1 MGRFHADRE
10 KGRCTMSVTPER
22 SRANRPTPDLKAADW
37 TAPHPDD
44 RQAEGLAIAP
54 ARSVTPRILLLGTIL
69 IFINCYW
76 VIQVEGIWHTNHA
89 TAMSL
94 FWNSTFFLLLLVLVN
109 IFVLKKFFPRR
120 AFSQGELIT
129 CYVMMTIASALAG
142 HDSLQL
148 GIPAVEG
155 FPVWFQKQQPS
166 LGWDKFNGFF
176 PDWAMV
182 KDEKILTPLYE
193 GLGSNILYT
202 RPHLLAWA
210 LPVLIW
216 CCFILALGTVMICLN
231 VILRKQWM
239 ENEKLSYPIV
249 QLPMAMTQ
257 EGGTLAFFRL
267 KPFWIGILLGASL
280 DIWNGLATLYPSI
293 PLIPVRH
300 DYEPHNL
307 GQFLQTY
314 PWNAANDIPLPLYPF
329 IVALGYFLPLDLSF
343 SLWFFYLFK
352 KGLLVLA
359 AAMGTEPGRASA
371 FPYLTQQSFGA
382 WFAII
387 GTALWTARGHFRQV
401 WQKALHPSQSALDD
415 SQEPMSYRTALIG
428 ILLGMAFLTWFC
440 LQAGMTL
447 GVILFYFGF
456 FFLLSVG
463 ITRIRAELGPPA
475 HEMAGN
481 MNGPFLLSLFAGTQA
496 VGLPN
501 LTMMS
506 MFWWFTGRGYR
517 TNAMPCQLEAMKM
530 GQQGRVNMKGMGFAM
545 MFAMFVGG
553 LASFWAAL
561 HLQYGAG
568 INRMTDHNWGQ
579 FEQVK
584 AWADSPARPDFWGQ
598 IWVGIGALAA
608 LGMMWMRM
616 RFLWWPF
623 HPAGYAISLT
633 FGAEYYWS
641 CLLLATIIKFFVLR
655 YGGYKLNRL
664 VMPFMFGI
672 ILGEYGVGA
681 FWSLLSVFLNH
692 GRYINIKTYDFC
704 PG

>member
-1 MGRFHADRE
+1 
-10 KGRCTMSVTPER
+10 MSVF
-22 SRANRPTPDLKAADW
+22 PDH
-37 TAPHPDD
+37 THRTNEEQVIPPV
-44 RQAEGLAIAP
+44 
-54 ARSVTPRILLLGTIL
+54 RSVTFRILLLSTIL
-69 IFINCYW
+69 IFVNCYW
-76 VIQVEGIWHTNHA
+76 IIEVEGIWHVNHA

-94 FWNSTFFLLLLVLVN
+94 FWNTIFFLLLLVLFN
-109 IFVLKKFFPRR
+109 IFVMKRFWPRR

-155 FPVWFQKQQPS
+155 FPVWFQSQQPT
-166 LGWDKFNGFF
+166 LKWDKFTGFY
-176 PDWAMV
+176 PDWMMV
-182 KDEKILTPLYE
+182 KDPKILRPLYE

-202 RPHLLAWA
+202 KPHLMAWA
-210 LPVLIW
+210 GPVLIW
-216 CCFILALGTVMICLN
+216 CLFILALGTVMICMN

-257 EGGTLAFFRL
+257 EGGTLTFFQN
-267 KPFWIGILLGASL
+267 KPFWLGILLGGSL
-280 DIWNGLATLYPSI
+280 DIWNGLATLYPSL

-300 DYEPHNL
+300 DYAPHDL
-307 GQFLQTY
+307 GQYFQSY
-314 PWNAANDIPLPLYPF
+314 PLNAIGDLPLPLYPF

-359 AAMGTEPGRASA
+359 AVIGAEPGQASS

-387 GTALWTARGHFRQV
+387 GIALWTARGHFKLV
-401 WQKALHPSQSALDD
+401 WQKALHPQSAVLDD
-415 SQEPMSYRTALIG
+415 SNEPMTYRTAVIG
-428 ILLGMAFLTWFC
+428 IVLGMAFLTCFC
-440 LQAGMTL
+440 LQAGMTPA
-447 GVILFYFGF
+447 VILAYFGF
-456 FFLLSVG
+456 YFLLSVG

-481 MNGPFLLSLFAGTQA
+481 LNAPFFLTLFAGTQA

-501 LTMMS
+501 LTIMS
-506 MFWWFTGRGYR
+506 MFWWFSGRGYR
-517 TNAMPCQLEAMKM
+517 THPMPCQLEAMKM
-530 GQQGRVNMKGMGFAM
+530 GQQGRIGMKGIGFAM
-545 MFAMFVGG
+545 MLALFIGG

-568 INRMTDHNWGQ
+568 INMMTAHNWGQ
-579 FEQVK
+579 FQQVQS
-584 AWADSPARPDFWGQ
+584 WAESPVRPDFWGQ
-598 IWVGIGALAA
+598 VWVGVGMLAA
-608 LGMMWMRM
+608 LGMAFMRT

-641 CLLLATIIKFFVLR
+641 CLVISTVVKYCVLR

-692 GRYINIKTYDFC
+692 GRFINIRTYDFC

>member
-1 MGRFHADRE
+1 MAVFPG
-10 KGRCTMSVTPER
+10 
-22 SRANRPTPDLKAADW
+22 KA
-37 TAPHPDD
+37 HPDPS
-44 RQAEGLAIAP
+44 LAATGSDSSTRAQESADESLALAP
-54 ARSVTPRILLLGTIL
+54 MRSVTPRILLLGTIL

-76 VIQVEGIWHTNHA
+76 VIEVEGIWHTNHA

-94 FWNSTFFLLLLVLVN
+94 FWNTTFFLLLLVLLN
-109 IFVLKKFFPRR
+109 IFVLKRFFPRR

-155 FPVWFQKQQPS
+155 FPAWFQSQQPT
-166 LGWDKFNGFF
+166 LGWDKFNNFY

-182 KDEKILTPLYE
+182 KDPKALRPLYE
-193 GLGSNILYT
+193 GLGSSLLYT
-202 RPHLLAWA
+202 KPALRLWA
-210 LPVLIW
+210 GPVLIW

-257 EGGTLAFFRL
+257 DGGTLAFFRN
-267 KPFWIGILLGASL
+267 KPFWLGIVLGASL
-280 DIWNGLATLYPSI
+280 DIWNGLATLYPNL
-293 PLIPVRH
+293 PLIVVRH
-300 DYEPHNL
+300 DHPSRDL
-307 GQFLQTY
+307 GQYFQTY
-314 PWNAANDIPLPLYPF
+314 PWNAVDSIPLPLYPF

-359 AAMGTEPGRASA
+359 AIIGVEPGRYSA

-387 GTALWTARGHFRQV
+387 GAAVWTARGHFRQV
-401 WQKALHPSQSALDD
+401 WEKALHPSSSVLDD
-415 SQEPMSYRTALIG
+415 SREPMSYRTALIG
-428 ILLGMAFLTWFC
+428 ILLGMGFLTWFC
-440 LQAGMTL
+440 LRAGMTL
-447 GVILFYFGF
+447 SIVLMYFGF

-481 MNGPFLLSLFAGTQA
+481 LNGSNFLVLFFGTQG
-496 VGLPN
+496 VGMAN

-506 MFWWFTGRGYR
+506 MFWWFSGRGYR
-517 TNAMPCQLEAMKM
+517 THPMPCQLEAMKM

-568 INRMTDHNWGQ
+568 VNIMTAHNWGEFQ
-579 FEQVK
+579 QVK
-584 AWADSPARPDFWGQ
+584 SWADTPAQPDFWGQ
-598 IWVGIGALAA
+598 IWVGVGLLSA
-608 LGMMWMRM
+608 LGMGWMRM

-623 HPAGYAISLT
+623 HPAGYAIALT
-633 FGAEYYWS
+633 YGAEYYWS
-641 CLLLATIIKFFVLR
+641 CLVLSTLIKWAVLR
-655 YGGYKLNRL
+655 YGGYKLNRQ
-664 VMPFMFGI
+664 VMPFMFGL

-692 GRYINIKTYDFC
+692 GRFINIKTYDFC

>member
-1 MGRFHADRE
+1 
-10 KGRCTMSVTPER
+10 MSVFPR
-22 SRANRPTPDLKAADW
+22 RAR
-37 TAPHPDD
+37 PDD
-44 RQAEGLAIAP
+44 SLSPHDPEAEDLALPP
-54 ARSVTPRILLLGTIL
+54 ARSVTPRILLLGTLL
-69 IFINCYW
+69 IFVNCYW
-76 VIQVEGIWHTNHA
+76 IIEVEGIWHTNHA

-94 FWNSTFFLLLLVLVN
+94 FWNTVFFLLLLVLLN
-109 IFVLKKFFPRR
+109 IFVLKPFFPRK

-129 CYVMMTIASALAG
+129 CYIMMTIASALAG

-155 FPVWFQKQQPS
+155 FPAWFQSQRPT
-166 LGWDKFNGFF
+166 LGWDKFNNFY

-182 KDEKILTPLYE
+182 KDPKVLRPLYE
-193 GLGSNILYT
+193 GLGSSLLYT
-202 RPHLLAWA
+202 KPALRVWA
-210 LPVLIW
+210 GPVLIW
-216 CCFILALGTVMICLN
+216 CCFILALGTVMICMN

-239 ENEKLSYPIV
+239 ENEKLSYPII
-249 QLPMAMTQ
+249 QLPMALTH
-257 EGGTLAFFRL
+257 EGGTLAFFRN

-293 PLIPVRH
+293 PLIIVRH
-300 DYEPHNL
+300 DNPNRDL
-307 GQFLQTY
+307 GQYFHSY
-314 PWNAANDIPLPLYPF
+314 PWNAIGDMPMPLYPF
-329 IVALGYFLPLDLSF
+329 IIALGYFLPLDLSF

-359 AAMGTEPGRASA
+359 AMIGVEPGRYSA

-387 GTALWTARGHFRQV
+387 GAALWTARGHFKQV
-401 WQKALHPSQSALDD
+401 WEKALHPSSTVLDD
-415 SQEPMSYRTALIG
+415 SQEPMTYRTALLG
-428 ILLGMAFLTWFC
+428 IALGMGFLTWFC
-440 LQAGMTL
+440 LRAGMTL
-447 GVILFYFGF
+447 GIVLMYFGF

-481 MNGPFLLSLFAGTQA
+481 LNGSYFLTLFFGTQG
-496 VGLPN
+496 VGMAN

-506 MFWWFTGRGYR
+506 MFWWFSGRGYR

-530 GQQGRVNMKGMGFAM
+530 GQSGRINMKGMGFAM

-568 INRMTDHNWGQ
+568 VNVMTAHNWGEFQ
-579 FEQVK
+579 QVK
-584 AWADSPARPDFWGQ
+584 SWSDSPIQPDLGGQ
-598 IWVGIGALAA
+598 IWVGVGLLAA
-608 LGMMWMRM
+608 LGMGWMRT
-616 RFLWWPF
+616 RYLWWPF
-623 HPAGYAISLT
+623 HPAGYAIALT

-641 CLLLATIIKFFVLR
+641 CLVLSTLIKWAVLR

-672 ILGEYGVGA
+672 ILGEYGIGA
-681 FWSLLSVFLNH
+681 FWSLLSIFLNH
-692 GRYINIKTYDFC
+692 GRFINIKTYDFC